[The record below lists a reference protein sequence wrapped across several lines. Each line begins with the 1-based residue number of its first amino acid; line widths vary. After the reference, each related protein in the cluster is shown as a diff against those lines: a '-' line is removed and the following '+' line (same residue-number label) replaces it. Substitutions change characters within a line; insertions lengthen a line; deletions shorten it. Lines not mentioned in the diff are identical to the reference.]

1 MPEEE
6 VEQRDGQTAR
16 ENPADEVTIT
26 RRRSFLTKRNVL
38 IALCASLVTI
48 LLLVLLAVFLYR
60 GGVGDN
66 YIKAQFVSKMADIG
80 IDFDADVFRVTVAP
94 LRLEL
99 KNATF
104 NDRTSGEK
112 LFFVRDAQLE
122 LTVQN
127 LYAWQ
132 LSRDISVDTTD
143 ITGAEVWV
151 KFDSEGRSNF
161 SNLKLVEDEAGS
173 RVNFKY
179 ESL

>member
-1 MPEEE
+1 
-6 VEQRDGQTAR
+6 
-16 ENPADEVTIT
+16 
-26 RRRSFLTKRNVL
+26 
-38 IALCASLVTI
+38 
-48 LLLVLLAVFLYR
+48 
-60 GGVGDN
+60 
-66 YIKAQFVSKMADIG
+66 MADIG

-94 LRLEL
+94 LTLEL

-112 LFFVRDAQLE
+112 LFFVRDAQLG

-132 LSRDISVDTTD
+132 LSRDISINTTD

-151 KFDSEGRSNF
+151 KFDAEGHSNF
-161 SNLKLVEDEAGS
+161 SNLKLVEDQAGG

-179 ESL
+179 ESIVFSLRDSVVHFGDVSRKIAADANNVVFLPPA